1 MFGLLGF
8 GSIAVWF
15 ALSLWVAWRAA
26 RLVKQI
32 WLKAL
37 VFLALGPLLF
47 VAPVADEL
55 IGNYQFKR
63 YCKEADEVK
72 IYGTIPVG
80 EDFYTADGKWKPAD
94 PKRPLEESNRLQ
106 AVLHS
111 IVRWDLGSSYGTQ
124 VPAVIPIHYYETK
137 MYEIRT
143 GRLLA
148 EFRIY
153 SSGGGGWLSRSV
165 FERPALMAAQCRPR
179 LVREGYIE
187 QSILPFNGN
196 VGGAK

>member
-15 ALSLWVAWRAA
+15 ALSLWIAWRAA
-26 RLVKQI
+26 RLVKQV

-37 VFLALGPLLF
+37 VFVALGPLLF

-55 IGNYQFKR
+55 IGKYQFKR
-63 YCKEADEVK
+63 YCKEAEEVK

-80 EDFYTADGKWKPAD
+80 QEFYTAGGKGKIAD
-94 PKRPLEESNRLQ
+94 TRRPTEERNRLQ
-106 AVLHS
+106 AALNS
-111 IVRWDLGSSYGTQ
+111 MVRSDFLSGVNVE
-124 VPAVIPIHYYETK
+124 VPAVIPIHYRDEK
-137 MYEIRT
+137 IYEIKT
-143 GRLLA
+143 GELLV

-153 SSGGGGWLSRSV
+153 GSRGGWLSRTVS
-165 FERPALMAAQCRPR
+165 ERAMLMPAQCLPR
-179 LVREGYIE
+179 LLREGYIE